1 MNLPLVD
8 KRGVKRLSNYT
19 SRTQWQSRTDKG
31 EGSIV
36 FILASLEDSGTEYMI
51 PGEYKIPI
59 PVDSQPLVLGYL
71 VESYH

>member
-8 KRGVKRLSNYT
+8 KRGVKRLSNHT

-36 FILASLEDSGTEYMI
+36 FILASFEDSGTEYMI

-59 PVDSQPLVLGYL
+59 PVDSQLMVLV
-71 VESYH
+71 SR